1 MVVLHSTIHGCGS
14 AKSRASLAI
23 TLQPEPLSK
32 LIDAAARTA
41 QKRRNLWLGLA
52 LLGFVF
58 LVGLT
63 TFVRLSGS
71 QDNQANFYYNMNQT
85 GQEETPALP
94 PGMSPDQAV
103 PPETL
108 SVDPEVSEEIIVEEE
123 TPEQ

>member
-1 MVVLHSTIHGCGS
+1 MSDDGVKKGGE
-14 AKSRASLAI
+14 
-23 TLQPEPLSK
+23 QFPEPAHL
-32 LIDAAARTA
+32 DDAARTA

-71 QDNQANFYYNMNQT
+71 EDNKANFYYNMNEA
-85 GQEETPALP
+85 GQDEAPALP

-103 PPETL
+103 PPANL
-108 SVDPEVSEEIIVEEE
+108 SPEPAAADATVDEEE
-123 TPEQ
+123 APEQ